1 MSGAFSG
8 GIGVSPAEPPK
19 THDPCNLGDPQPRTC
34 EPVTAEPERKPGS
47 PWVFSGG
54 LEVWIPAIFPVVSDV
69 FPATRVRFPAKS
81 EMIFGGFSQK
91 FSG

>member
-1 MSGAFSG
+1 
-8 GIGVSPAEPPK
+8 
-19 THDPCNLGDPQPRTC
+19 
-34 EPVTAEPERKPGS
+34 
-47 PWVFSGG
+47 VFSGG
-54 LEVWIPAIFPVVSDV
+54 LEVWIPAIFFPVVSDV